1 MRECRD
7 QVLSLVLLG
16 QMEMLKKLSG
26 LTATFINF
34 NFSKAYD
41 RIDRGK
47 PCKFL
52 DSMGVNGKFLSFLQS
67 LYAGT
72 SCRVKVGDRQSQVL
86 NETVGLRQG
95 CVPLQSNYLCT

>member
-7 QVLSLVLLG
+7 QVLSLLLLG

-26 LTATFINF
+26 LTVTFINV
-34 NFSKAYD
+34 SKAYD

-47 PCKFL
+47 PWKFL
-52 DSMGVNGKFLSFLQS
+52 DSMRVNGKFLSFLQS

-72 SCRVKVGDRQSQVL
+72 SCQVKVGDRQSQVL
-86 NETVGLRQG
+86 NVTVGLRQG